1 MATADESDDDE
12 RVWRCKECG
21 TRQPTPE
28 PPCERCWNTTF
39 VSGDGADGVAGGSE
53 TATLSP
59 SAVQAAQVRIA
70 TRRSAGLSAL
80 LTVVFAALYAS
91 LSLGSAVEG
100 LVFLALV
107 STGGATVLFVA
118 VALFASIAYGGEPA
132 PE

>member
-1 MATADESDDDE
+1 MPTADESDEE

-28 PPCERCWNTTF
+28 PPCEHCWNTTF
-39 VSGDGADGVAGGSE
+39 VSGDGAGDAAGGSE
-53 TATLSP
+53 TVTFSP
-59 SAVQAAQVRIA
+59 SAVQTAQIRIA

-80 LTVVFAALYAS
+80 LTVVFAGLYAS

-100 LVFLALV
+100 LVFIALV
-107 STGGATVLFVA
+107 STGGATVVFVA
-118 VALFASIAYGGEPA
+118 VALFAAIAYGDESV